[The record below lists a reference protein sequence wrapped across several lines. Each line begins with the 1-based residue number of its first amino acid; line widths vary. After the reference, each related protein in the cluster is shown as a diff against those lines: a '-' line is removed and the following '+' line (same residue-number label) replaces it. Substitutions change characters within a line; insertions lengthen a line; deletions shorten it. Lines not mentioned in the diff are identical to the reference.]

1 MRILTFSIPELTESL
16 RNAAMLGH
24 PMDLTLQIGIFL
36 ALFAGFAIKTP
47 LFPLH
52 TWLPLAHVEAPTA
65 GSVILAGVLLK
76 VGTYGFA
83 RFSLPMLPQ
92 AAAVLMP
99 WLLWIS
105 LAGVLYGALRGLGPK
120 RHQAAGGL
128 FQRQPHGLL
137 HVGPLRRRTA

>member
-1 MRILTFSIPELTESL
+1 MPRWRAIRWTCGCKSASFW
-16 RNAAMLGH
+16 R
-24 PMDLTLQIGIFL
+24 
-36 ALFAGFAIKTP
+36 LFAGFAIKTP

-83 RFSLPMLPQ
+83 RFNLPMLP
-92 AAAVLMP
+92 AGHRRAHALADVDFAGRH
-99 WLLWIS
+99 S
-105 LAGVLYGALRGLGPK
+105 LRSAGGVGPK

-128 FQRQPHGLL
+128 FQRQPSGLL
-137 HVGPLRRRTA
+137 HVGALRASTG